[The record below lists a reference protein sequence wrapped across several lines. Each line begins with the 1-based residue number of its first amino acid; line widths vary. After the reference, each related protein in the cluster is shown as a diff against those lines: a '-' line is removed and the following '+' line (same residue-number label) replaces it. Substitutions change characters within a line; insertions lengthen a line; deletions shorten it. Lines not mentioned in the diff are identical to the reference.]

1 MNFLIDDMIK
11 TLDLLRVSTF
21 TPKNIKAGDVCNNFL
36 EVTALFDH
44 VEPHSDLVILPYGIL
59 SGITNDK
66 VSGMKLFYNDLGD
79 SVSGYMNKL
88 CELLRNEKKDYSI
101 VISEFSKVYLINKDL
116 GVRELEDK
124 KINFED
130 TGIVK
135 FFYDFE
141 TVDENI
147 DLAVY
152 FETDNEELGDSC
164 PYCNDFNSVI
174 SGLFDCWAIR
184 IHQDDYYN
192 DTFAGAGEVTFSC
205 KGEELENAN
214 YITDV
219 TDSYFLSHIDVDCS
233 KRRNAKAE
241 ITIKTPFYAPDK
253 LEIASYNDYELMINS
268 GWEYS
273 IFEKQV
279 CCLISKLKKVPQPCK
294 CVLGIS
300 GGSDSTLALLV
311 VYEAFRRL
319 EWDPTN
325 IIGVTMPCFGT
336 TDRTKNNAIN
346 LMKELGVTCKEIPIH
361 DSVSSHFT
369 EIGHDIG
376 NHNNTYENAQARMRT
391 LTLFDL
397 ANDVGGIV
405 IGTGDLSE
413 DWLGWCTYGG
423 DNLCIYNPNGY
434 VLKTQV
440 LNILRLLSETEG
452 GYKNEK
458 VGAILKDICDTPIS
472 PELVPGGKQES
483 EDIIGPYS
491 LHDFFICGFLEG
503 WKKEKILCYAK
514 VYFRHL
520 YSDSEIE
527 KWFKVN
533 VKRFNASQF
542 KRAMKIPAPQ
552 ANVFTINL
560 DNLPNDLVI

>member
-1 MNFLIDDMIK
+1 MNFLINDMIK
-11 TLDLLRVSTF
+11 ILDLLRVSTF
-21 TPKNIKAGDVCNNFL
+21 TPRNIKAGDICNNFL
-36 EVTALFDH
+36 EITSLFDN
-44 VEPHSDLVILPYGIL
+44 VESHSDLVVLPYGIL

-79 SVSGYMNKL
+79 KISEYMNKL
-88 CELLRNEKKDYSI
+88 CELLENEKKDYSI

-116 GVRELEDK
+116 GVRELTDR

-152 FETDNEELGDSC
+152 FETDNKELRDSC
-164 PYCNDFNSVI
+164 PYGNEFNSVM

-184 IHQDDYYN
+184 IYQDDYHN
-192 DTFAGAGEVTFSC
+192 DTFAGCGEISFSC
-205 KGEELENAN
+205 KGEELDK
-214 YITDV
+214 TGV
-219 TDSYFLSHIDVDCS
+219 TDDSYLFYCIDVDCS
-233 KRRNAKAE
+233 KRRSAKAE
-241 ITIKTPFYAPDK
+241 VTVKTPFYAPDK
-253 LEIASYNDYELMINS
+253 IEITSYNDYELMINS

-273 IFEKQV
+273 IFERQV
-279 CCLISKLKKVPQPCK
+279 GCLISKLKKVPQPCK

-311 VYEAFRRL
+311 VYEAYRRL

-325 IIGVTMPCFGT
+325 IVGVTMPCFGT

-346 LMKELGVTCKEIPIH
+346 LMKELGVTCKEIPIRN
-361 DSVSSHFT
+361 SVSSHFT

-397 ANDVGGIV
+397 ANDIGGIV

-423 DNLCIYNPNGY
+423 DNLCTYNPNGY

-440 LNILRLLSETEG
+440 LNILRLLSETPG
-452 GYKNEK
+452 GYKNER
-458 VGAILKDICDTPIS
+458 VGAILKDIYETPIS
-472 PELVPGGKQES
+472 PELIPGGKQKS

-514 VYFRHL
+514 VNFRHV

-527 KWFKVN
+527 KWFEVN

-552 ANVFTINL
+552 VNAFTINL

>member
-1 MNFLIDDMIK
+1 MIK
-11 TLDLLRVSTF
+11 ILDLLRVSTF
-21 TPKNIKAGDVCNNFL
+21 TPRNIKAGDICNNFL
-36 EVTALFDH
+36 EITSLFDS
-44 VEPHSDLVILPYGIL
+44 VEPHSDLVVLPYGIL

-66 VSGMKLFYNDLGD
+66 VSGMKLFYDDLRD
-79 SVSGYMNKL
+79 SVLVHLNKL
-88 CELLRNEKKDYSI
+88 CELLRNEDKNYSI

-116 GVRELEDK
+116 GVRELEDR

-141 TVDENI
+141 IIDENV

-152 FETDNEELGDSC
+152 FETDNDGLLLGDSC
-164 PYCNDFNSVI
+164 PYCNEFNSVM

-184 IHQDDYYN
+184 IHQDYCYN
-192 DTFAGAGEVTFSC
+192 DTFVGCGEISFSV
-205 KGEELENAN
+205 KGEELENTN

-219 TDSYFLSHIDVDCS
+219 TDSYLVSHIDVDCS
-233 KRRNAKAE
+233 KRRSAKAK
-241 ITIKTPFYAPDK
+241 ITVQACFYPQNK
-253 LEIASYNDYELMINS
+253 LDISSYNDYELMINS
-268 GWEYS
+268 GWEYT
-273 IFEKQV
+273 IFDKQV

-300 GGSDSTLALLV
+300 GGSDSTLALIV
-311 VYEAFRRL
+311 VYEAYRRL

-325 IIGVTMPCFGT
+325 IVGVTMPGFGT

-346 LMKELGVTCKEIPIH
+346 LMKELGVTCKEIPIRN
-361 DSVSSHFT
+361 SVSSHFT
-369 EIGHDIG
+369 EIGHNME

-397 ANDVGGIV
+397 ANDIGGIV

-440 LNILRLLSETEG
+440 LNILYFLSETEG

-458 VGAILKDICDTPIS
+458 VGAILKDIYETPIS

-503 WKKEKILCYAK
+503 WKKAKILCYAK
-514 VYFRHL
+514 VKFGHL
-520 YSDSEIE
+520 YSESEIE
-527 KWFKVN
+527 KWFEVN
-533 VKRFNASQF
+533 IRRFSASQF

-552 ANVFTINL
+552 ANVFPINL